1 MADEI
6 QNSGIN
12 VVEVRVEDKPV
23 KIIGNGTVNIHKF
36 VTNVDISDLHF
47 KEMVNYE
54 VLKVS

>member
-23 KIIGNGTVNIHKF
+23 KIIGNGTVNIHNF